1 MYKKYFVYS
10 LLQVSWGLSAILMV
24 FAITPC
30 VIALSLPAW
39 SIPAYLLLSCVIVLG
54 VYGRDKALSKKGT
67 ERISERLLLIV
78 SASSLHMATL
88 QIMSVLRH
96 KTIKL
101 PFLLKLLTLQLL
113 QVIAFV
119 CVLISYLM

>member
-10 LLQVSWGLSAILMV
+10 LLQVSWGVSAILMV
-24 FAITPC
+24 FAITPN

-39 SIPAYLLLSCVIVLG
+39 SVPVYLLLSSAIVFG
-54 VYGRDKALSKKGT
+54 VYGRDKALSKKGA

-78 SASSLHMATL
+78 SASSLHLATL

-101 PFLLKLLTLQLL
+101 SFLLKLLTLQLL

-119 CVLISYLM
+119 YVLISYLM

>member
-24 FAITPC
+24 FAITPSL
-30 VIALSLPAW
+30 IALSLPAW
-39 SIPAYLLLSCVIVLG
+39 SIPVYLLLSSAIAFA

-67 ERISERLLLIV
+67 ERISERVLLIV
-78 SASSLHMATL
+78 SASALHMATL
-88 QIMSVLRH
+88 QIMLVLRH

-101 PFLLKLLTLQLL
+101 PFLLKLLTLHLL

>member
-10 LLQVSWGLSAILMV
+10 LLQVSWGVSAILMV
-24 FAITPC
+24 FAITPN

-39 SIPAYLLLSCVIVLG
+39 SVPAYLLLSSAIVFG
-54 VYGRDKALSKKGT
+54 VYGRDKALSKKGA

-101 PFLLKLLTLQLL
+101 SFLLKLLTLQLL
-113 QVIAFV
+113 QVIVFV
-119 CVLISYLM
+119 YVLISYLM